1 MIPSRIMCFA
11 HTHRIVREVD
21 IAVIAYNMKIESAK
35 DSLGK
40 GLKQAE
46 YNLGFEL
53 ESQATVTL
61 DS

>member
-1 MIPSRIMCFA
+1 MCFA